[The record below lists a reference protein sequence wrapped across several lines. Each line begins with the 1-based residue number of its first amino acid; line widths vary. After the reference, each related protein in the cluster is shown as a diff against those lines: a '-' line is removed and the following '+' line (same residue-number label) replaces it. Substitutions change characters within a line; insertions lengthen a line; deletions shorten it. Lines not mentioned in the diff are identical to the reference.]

1 MLSLAGGLNP
11 LAIEGLLELLLGS
24 TEADVLVVGGEL
36 EAKRFS
42 KCGEHS
48 AELVK
53 NEAKAS

>member
-1 MLSLAGGLNP
+1 MLSSAGGLSP
-11 LAIEGLLELLLGS
+11 VLIEGLCELLLGS
-24 TEADVLVVGGEL
+24 TEADVLVAVGEG

-42 KCGEHS
+42 KGGEHS